1 MPGLIAESKPRSVIL
16 ETPGPLACFGES
28 FASWYFKTPWL
39 DSSCHNYLPLPFSP
53 VCGSSRIKCSLFP
66 SFKPFLNVP
75 ILDLPWQCLHFAV
88 GSSGTLFALPEKQ
101 KKKAFPASQVCIIT
115 GKSLQLTRGYHQTGL
130 GMAGKTSGK
139 HNHAQPLFP
148 RQFGNLFSPGHS
160 CLAPLVFGRLPV
172 LPVAPCH
179 PRSLAEVE
187 EL

>member
-101 KKKAFPASQVCIIT
+101 KKKAFSSIPSVHNNRQKPAADSGISSNRAGNGRENFWKTQPRTASFPEAVREPFLT
-115 GKSLQLTRGYHQTGL
+115 GAFLPGS
-130 GMAGKTSGK
+130 SGVWK
-139 HNHAQPLFP
+139 
-148 RQFGNLFSPGHS
+148 
-160 CLAPLVFGRLPV
+160 
-172 LPVAPCH
+172 APCAARGSM
-179 PRSLAEVE
+179 PPQ
-187 EL
+187 ELG